1 MSLRSNVI
9 GCLVGVVFIKTRDD
23 KTLFT
28 ALFYASLEGMLVVK
42 IYVEQWFS
50 NFFCRDVWGA
60 VWKKTI
66 RFVNHVF

>member
-50 NFFCRDVWGA
+50 NFFAVTYGA
-60 VWKKTI
+60 PFGKKL
-66 RFVNHVF
+66 FVL